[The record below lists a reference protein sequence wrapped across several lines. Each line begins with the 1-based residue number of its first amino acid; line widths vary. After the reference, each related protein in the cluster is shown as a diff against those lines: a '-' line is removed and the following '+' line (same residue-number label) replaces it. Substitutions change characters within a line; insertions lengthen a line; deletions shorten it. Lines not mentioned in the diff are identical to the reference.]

1 MPVRWSA
8 FPSAQR
14 SVMVHPIFPVRS
26 VFLLTTCSSASL
38 PQSSA
43 RYLLALEFISVAVFC
58 SSINVPSG
66 FLLQRTPSI
75 LALSLL
81 SFRPPCLSAACVL
94 FLLSSFPALSFTIF
108 LLFFFHLP
116 TEFIAP
122 LPALTQ
128 AVWRAHCA
136 AKLCGDLRFRLVGE
150 RCAAMRSEVSR
161 GQRLVG
167 ERTASARLRSIE
179 LTGSLR
185 AHCLR
190 RDGDLNPF

>member
-1 MPVRWSA
+1 
-8 FPSAQR
+8 
-14 SVMVHPIFPVRS
+14 MVHPLFPVRS

-43 RYLLALEFISVAVFC
+43 RYLLALKFISVAVCLFFF
-58 SSINVPSG
+58 SVHRLTFLPDSFFSERLPSWRS
-66 FLLQRTPSI
+66 LCCRSALPVSPPP
-75 LALSLL
+75 LSLPFAVFFSFALLYYL
-81 SFRPPCLSAACVL
+81 SP
-94 FLLSSFPALSFTIF
+94 
-108 LLFFFHLP
+108 FFFHLP
-116 TEFIAP
+116 TQFIAP

-136 AKLCGDLRFRLVGE
+136 AKLCGDLRVRLVGE
-150 RCAAMRSEVSR
+150 RCAAMRSKVSR

-167 ERTASARLRSIE
+167 ERTASVRLRSIE

-190 RDGDLNPF
+190 RDAELCPF